1 MLYIDPHIH
10 CISRITDDYAA
21 QFQHGVRVVIEPSFW
36 LGQPRTSVGTFRD
49 YFLMIQEWEAQ
60 RAMEKGIH
68 HRCLIALNPKEANDD
83 MVREPV
89 LEILPEFLDHP
100 NVLGVGEVGYDAITP
115 AEEDA
120 MIRQINMAIE
130 RDMPVMVHTPHRDK
144 ARGTERT
151 MDVVE
156 GLGIDPSRV
165 IIDHS
170 TEETTKMILDRGFW
184 AGHTVYPNTKLTP
197 ERFVNLFFEFGTE
210 RMMLNSSA
218 DWGDADPLNVPKT
231 AALLEARGGKR
242 ADIQRLVWNNVIDFY
257 GIERFRLPAEL
268 MEAAGM
274 QVKN

>member
-120 MIRQINMAIE
+120 MIRQIKATHHI
-130 RDMPVMVHTPHRDK
+130 PAVLPH
-144 ARGTERT
+144 GPLQGRT
-151 MDVVE
+151 V
-156 GLGIDPSRV
+156 
-165 IIDHS
+165 
-170 TEETTKMILDRGFW
+170 
-184 AGHTVYPNTKLTP
+184 
-197 ERFVNLFFEFGTE
+197 
-210 RMMLNSSA
+210 
-218 DWGDADPLNVPKT
+218 
-231 AALLEARGGKR
+231 
-242 ADIQRLVWNNVIDFY
+242 
-257 GIERFRLPAEL
+257 
-268 MEAAGM
+268 
-274 QVKN
+274 

>member
-83 MVREPV
+83 MLREPV

-197 ERFVNLFFEFGTE
+197 ERFVNLYFEFGTE
-210 RMMLNSSA
+210 RMMVNSSA

-231 AALLEARGGKR
+231 AALIEARGGKR
-242 ADIQRLVWNNVIDFY
+242 ADIQRLVWGNVIEFY
-257 GIERFRLPAEL
+257 GVERFRLPADL
-268 MEAAGM
+268 LEAAGM

>member
-83 MVREPV
+83 MLREPV

-115 AEEDA
+115 AEEDT

-197 ERFVNLFFEFGTE
+197 ERFVNLYFEFGTE
-210 RMMLNSSA
+210 RMMVNSSA

-231 AALLEARGGKR
+231 AALIEARGGKR
-242 ADIQRLVWNNVIDFY
+242 ADIQRLVWGNVIEFY
-257 GIERFRLPAEL
+257 GVERFRLPADL
-268 MEAAGM
+268 LEAAGM